1 MQSSSE
7 TLSPPTTG
15 DGRLPTVS
23 PSLNNRESFEK
34 DIEKGD
40 PKSNQDHHVDQHHQ
54 DDRKPKEETNLIG
67 WDGPD
72 DPENPQNWPKS
83 KKYTVTI
90 FYASMTFCLTF
101 ASSIFSTATEVT
113 AKLFDVS
120 NEVMVLGTSLFVL
133 VRLSVLLLRETT
145 Y

>member
-1 MQSSSE
+1 MQHHSSSE

-15 DGRLPTVS
+15 GGRLPNVS
-23 PSLNNRESFEK
+23 PLHSNRKSFEK

-40 PKSNQDHHVDQHHQ
+40 HNPIDNHEAHQ
-54 DDRKPKEETNLIG
+54 GSEEEEEGRQMKEESNLIG

-83 KKYTVTI
+83 KKYTVTV
-90 FYASMTFCLTF
+90 FFSSLTFCLTF

-113 AKLFDVS
+113 AKLFGVS
-120 NEVMVLGTSLFVL
+120 NEVMALGTGLFVL
-133 VRLSVLLLRETT
+133 VGCGTSL
-145 Y
+145 